1 VDEVRSKLARLACGG
16 AALAVG
22 LWSGAC
28 SSPAPPLGS
37 GAQCLQ
43 TTDCRD
49 GLVCVP
55 GTNNGPKTCSSNLM
69 NTVSTEEAG
78 TVTTR
83 DGGVG
88 DGAAAADG
96 ARPGDAG
103 TPGTSD
109 AAVRDAQSL
118 APEAAAPDAATGGD

>member
-1 VDEVRSKLARLACGG
+1 MKRQRAGLAFGG
-16 AALAVG
+16 AALAVA

-28 SSPAPPLGS
+28 SSPATPLGS

-78 TVTTR
+78 TVTPR
-83 DGGVG
+83 DGGAG

-96 ARPGDAG
+96 SPPGDGGA
-103 TPGTSD
+103 PGTSD
-109 AAVRDAQSL
+109 ARV
-118 APEAAAPDAATGGD
+118 PEAQAPTPEAGATDAATGGG